1 MEYLERNAENSSIS
15 GMTNRLRLV
24 RNVYDYFYI
33 ASVLIDG
40 KLQITDVARGLAHLH
55 SLDYEDG
62 RTLKMVHG
70 DVKPVGIGVIVTG
83 LTELIIVLK
92 HRKTS

>member
-15 GMTNRLRLV
+15 SMANRLRLV

-70 DVKPVGIGVIVTG
+70 DVKPVGTEVIITKS
-83 LTELIIVLK
+83 TELIIVSH